1 MQWNAE
7 GVVLSSRRHGETSV
21 IIEVFTKEF
30 GRCAGLVRGGTG
42 RRLRPVLQPGNS
54 VHAEWKARL
63 SEHLGVFTVEATT
76 ARVAGAMAHP
86 ETLAA
91 LTSICA
97 LLRFLPERN
106 GYPRLYDTTCSL
118 LDNLEDEDV
127 WLPLLVRFELA
138 LLEETGFGL
147 DLESCAANGSNLNLT
162 HISPRSGRAVSAEAA
177 EPYLDK
183 LFPMP
188 QFFRDST
195 ATVSLEDVKNGL
207 TITGHFLTVRI
218 LHQLE
223 QNMPESRARLIH
235 MLDDLADF

>member
-1 MQWNAE
+1 MRWNAE

-54 VHAEWKARL
+54 VQAEWKARL

-106 GYPRLYDTTCSL
+106 GYPRLYLS
-118 LDNLEDEDV
+118 
-127 WLPLLVRFELA
+127 
-138 LLEETGFGL
+138 
-147 DLESCAANGSNLNLT
+147 
-162 HISPRSGRAVSAEAA
+162 
-177 EPYLDK
+177 
-183 LFPMP
+183 
-188 QFFRDST
+188 
-195 ATVSLEDVKNGL
+195 
-207 TITGHFLTVRI
+207 
-218 LHQLE
+218 
-223 QNMPESRARLIH
+223 LIH
-235 MLDDLADF
+235 I